1 MGISSALKKVL
12 TNKKLSADITFWSVS
27 AGSYNT
33 TTGVITETNTDTSIK
48 GVLEDINLREVN
60 ELIEA
65 TDKKIQIAAA
75 SLSSTPTTKDKVIVG
90 SITYSIIRIETNQ
103 FANEKLSF
111 VCYLRT
117 WEEYELTKSG
127 IIQKNKSILCYLLPY

>member
-1 MGISSALKKVL
+1 MSIANALKKVL
-12 TNKKLSADITFWSVS
+12 SNKKISADITFRSVS

-33 TTGVITETNTDTSIK
+33 TTGVITETNTDTSIR
-48 GVLEDINLREVN
+48 GILEDINNREVN

-65 TDKKIQIAAA
+65 TDKKINIAAA

-90 SITYSIIRIETNQ
+90 SVTYSIIRVETNQ
-103 FANEKLSF
+103 LANDKLTF

-117 WEEYELTKSG
+117 
-127 IIQKNKSILCYLLPY
+127 

>member
-1 MGISSALKKVL
+1 MSIANALKKVL
-12 TNKKLSADITFWSVS
+12 SNKKLSADITFRSVS

-33 TTGVITETNTDTSIK
+33 TTGVITESNTDTSIR
-48 GVLEDINLREVN
+48 GVLEEINAREVN

-65 TDKKIQIAAA
+65 TDKKINIAAA

-90 SITYSIIRIETNQ
+90 SVTYSIIRVETNQ
-103 FANEKLSF
+103 LANDKLSF

-117 WEEYELTKSG
+117 
-127 IIQKNKSILCYLLPY
+127 

>member
-1 MGISSALKKVL
+1 MSIANALKKVL
-12 TNKKLSADITFWSVS
+12 SNKKISADITFRSVS

-33 TTGVITETNTDTSIK
+33 TTGIITETNTDTSIR
-48 GVLEDINLREVN
+48 GILEDINNREVN

-65 TDKKIQIAAA
+65 TDKKINIAAA

-90 SITYSIIRIETNQ
+90 SVTYSIIRVETNQ
-103 FANEKLSF
+103 LANDKLTF

-117 WEEYELTKSG
+117 
-127 IIQKNKSILCYLLPY
+127 

>member
-1 MGISSALKKVL
+1 MGLSSALKKVL
-12 TNKKLSADITFWSVS
+12 TNKKLAADVTFRSVS

-48 GVLEDINLREVN
+48 GVLEDINNREIN

-90 SITYSIIRIETNQ
+90 SVTYSIIRVETNQ

-111 VCYLRT
+111 VCYLRV
-117 WEEYELTKSG
+117 
-127 IIQKNKSILCYLLPY
+127 

>member
-1 MGISSALKKVL
+1 MGLSSALKKVL
-12 TNKKLSADITFWSVS
+12 TNKKLSADITFRSVS

-90 SITYSIIRIETNQ
+90 SVTYSIIRVETNQ
-103 FANEKLSF
+103 FANEKLTF
-111 VCYLRT
+111 VCYLRV
-117 WEEYELTKSG
+117 
-127 IIQKNKSILCYLLPY
+127 

>member
-1 MGISSALKKVL
+1 MGISSAIKKVL
-12 TNKKLSADITFWSVS
+12 TNKKLSADITFRSVS

-33 TTGVITETNTDTSIK
+33 TTGVITETNTDTTIK
-48 GVLEDINLREVN
+48 GVFEDINLREVN

-75 SLSSTPTTKDKVIVG
+75 SLSSTPTTKDKIIVG
-90 SITYSIIRIETNQ
+90 SVTYSIIRIETNQ

-117 WEEYELTKSG
+117 
-127 IIQKNKSILCYLLPY
+127 

>member
-1 MGISSALKKVL
+1 MGLSSALKKVL
-12 TNKKLSADITFWSVS
+12 TNKKLAADVTFRSVS

-48 GVLEDINLREVN
+48 GVLEDINNREIN

-75 SLSSTPTTKDKVIVG
+75 SLSTTPTTKDKVIVG
-90 SITYSIIRIETNQ
+90 SITYSIIRVETNQ

-111 VCYLRT
+111 VCYLRV
-117 WEEYELTKSG
+117 
-127 IIQKNKSILCYLLPY
+127 

>member
-1 MGISSALKKVL
+1 LRIVYKYHFDKWRLHSLQNLMGLSSALKKVL
-12 TNKKLSADITFWSVS
+12 TNKKLSSDVTFRSVS

-60 ELIEA
+60 ELIES
-65 TDKKIQIAAA
+65 TDKKIQIAAT
-75 SLSSTPTTKDKVIVG
+75 SLSSTPTTKDKVVVG

-103 FANEKLSF
+103 LGDEKLVF

-117 WEEYELTKSG
+117 
-127 IIQKNKSILCYLLPY
+127 

>member
-1 MGISSALKKVL
+1 MGISYAIKKVL
-12 TNKKLSADITFWSVS
+12 TNKKLSADITFRSVS

-33 TTGVITETNTDTSIK
+33 TTGVITETNTDTTIK

-90 SITYSIIRIETNQ
+90 SVTYSIISIETNQ

-117 WEEYELTKSG
+117 
-127 IIQKNKSILCYLLPY
+127 

>member
-1 MGISSALKKVL
+1 MGISSAIKKVL
-12 TNKKLSADITFWSVS
+12 TNKKLSADITFRSVS

-33 TTGVITETNTDTSIK
+33 TTGVITETNTDTTIK

-90 SITYSIIRIETNQ
+90 SVTYSIIRIETNQ

-111 VCYLRT
+111 ICYLRT
-117 WEEYELTKSG
+117 
-127 IIQKNKSILCYLLPY
+127 

>member
-1 MGISSALKKVL
+1 MGLSSALKKVL
-12 TNKKLSADITFWSVS
+12 TNKKLAADITFRSVS

-33 TTGVITETNTDTSIK
+33 TTGVITETNTDTTIK
-48 GVLEDINLREVN
+48 GVLEDINLREIN

-90 SITYSIIRIETNQ
+90 SVTYSIIRIETNQ

-117 WEEYELTKSG
+117 
-127 IIQKNKSILCYLLPY
+127 

>member
-12 TNKKLSADITFWSVS
+12 TNKKLSADITFRSIS
-27 AGSYNT
+27 AGSYNA
-33 TTGVITETNTDTSIK
+33 TTGIIAESNTDTSIS

-90 SITYSIIRIETNQ
+90 SVTYSIIRIETNQ
-103 FANEKLSF
+103 FGNEKLTF
-111 VCYLRT
+111 VCYLRA
-117 WEEYELTKSG
+117 
-127 IIQKNKSILCYLLPY
+127 

>member
-12 TNKKLSADITFWSVS
+12 TNKKLAADITFRSVS

-33 TTGVITETNTDTSIK
+33 TTGVIAETNTDTSIR
-48 GVLEDINLREVN
+48 GVLEDLNLREVN

-75 SLSSTPTTKDKVIVG
+75 SLSSTPTTKDKIIVG
-90 SITYSIIRIETNQ
+90 SVTYSIIRIETNQ
-103 FANEKLSF
+103 LANDKLTF

-117 WEEYELTKSG
+117 
-127 IIQKNKSILCYLLPY
+127 

>member
-12 TNKKLSADITFWSVS
+12 TNKKLSADITFRSVS

-48 GVLEDINLREVN
+48 GVLEDINLREIN

-90 SITYSIIRIETNQ
+90 SVTYSIIRIETNQ
-103 FANEKLSF
+103 FANEKLTF
-111 VCYLRT
+111 VCYLRV
-117 WEEYELTKSG
+117 
-127 IIQKNKSILCYLLPY
+127 

>member
-1 MGISSALKKVL
+1 MGLSLALKKVL
-12 TNKKLSADITFWSVS
+12 TNKKLAADVTFRSVS

-48 GVLEDINLREVN
+48 GVLEDINNREIN

-90 SITYSIIRIETNQ
+90 SITYSIIRVETNQ

-111 VCYLRT
+111 VCYLRV
-117 WEEYELTKSG
+117 
-127 IIQKNKSILCYLLPY
+127 

>member
-1 MGISSALKKVL
+1 MGLSSALKKVL
-12 TNKKLSADITFWSVS
+12 TNKKLAADITFRSVS

-33 TTGVITETNTDTSIK
+33 TTGVITETNTDTTIK

-90 SITYSIIRIETNQ
+90 SITYSIVRIETNQ

-117 WEEYELTKSG
+117 
-127 IIQKNKSILCYLLPY
+127 

>member
-1 MGISSALKKVL
+1 MGLSSALKKVL
-12 TNKKLSADITFWSVS
+12 TNKKLAADVTFRSVS

-48 GVLEDINLREVN
+48 GVLEDINNREVN

-75 SLSSTPTTKDKVIVG
+75 SLSSTPTTKDKIIVG
-90 SITYSIIRIETNQ
+90 SVTYSIIRIETNQ
-103 FANEKLSF
+103 LANDKLTF

-117 WEEYELTKSG
+117 
-127 IIQKNKSILCYLLPY
+127 

>member
-1 MGISSALKKVL
+1 MGISSAIKKVL
-12 TNKKLSADITFWSVS
+12 TNKKLSANITFRSVS

-33 TTGVITETNTDTSIK
+33 TTGVITETNTDTTIK

-60 ELIEA
+60 GLIEA

-90 SITYSIIRIETNQ
+90 SVTYSIIRIETNQ

-117 WEEYELTKSG
+117 
-127 IIQKNKSILCYLLPY
+127 

>member
-12 TNKKLSADITFWSVS
+12 TNKKLCADITFRSVA

-33 TTGVITETNTDTSIK
+33 TTGVISETNTDTSIR

-75 SLSSTPTTKDKVIVG
+75 SLSSTPTTKDKVIVD
-90 SITYSIIRIETNQ
+90 SVTYSIIRIETNQ
-103 FANEKLSF
+103 FANEKLTF
-111 VCYLRT
+111 LCYLRT
-117 WEEYELTKSG
+117 
-127 IIQKNKSILCYLLPY
+127 

>member
-1 MGISSALKKVL
+1 MGLSSALKKVL
-12 TNKKLSADITFWSVS
+12 TNKKLAADVTFRSVS

-33 TTGVITETNTDTSIK
+33 TTGVITETNTDTTIK
-48 GVLEDINLREVN
+48 GVLEDINLREIN

-90 SITYSIIRIETNQ
+90 SITYSIIRVETNQ
-103 FANEKLSF
+103 FANEKLTF
-111 VCYLRT
+111 VCYLRV
-117 WEEYELTKSG
+117 
-127 IIQKNKSILCYLLPY
+127 

>member
-1 MGISSALKKVL
+1 MGISSAIKKVL
-12 TNKKLSADITFWSVS
+12 TNKKLSADITFRSVS

-33 TTGVITETNTDTSIK
+33 TTGVITETNTDTTIK

-90 SITYSIIRIETNQ
+90 SVTYSIIRIETNQ
-103 FANEKLSF
+103 FANEKLTF
-111 VCYLRT
+111 VCYLRV
-117 WEEYELTKSG
+117 
-127 IIQKNKSILCYLLPY
+127 

>member
-1 MGISSALKKVL
+1 MGISSAIKKVL
-12 TNKKLSADITFWSVS
+12 TNKKLSADITFRSVS

-33 TTGVITETNTDTSIK
+33 TTGVISETNTDTSIK

-60 ELIEA
+60 ELIES

-90 SITYSIIRIETNQ
+90 SVTYSIIRIETNQ

-117 WEEYELTKSG
+117 
-127 IIQKNKSILCYLLPY
+127 

>member
-1 MGISSALKKVL
+1 MGISSAIKKVL
-12 TNKKLSADITFWSVS
+12 TNKKLSADITFRSVS

-33 TTGVITETNTDTSIK
+33 TTGVITETNTDTTIK
-48 GVLEDINLREVN
+48 GVLEDINLREVD

-90 SITYSIIRIETNQ
+90 SVTYSIIRVETNQ

-117 WEEYELTKSG
+117 
-127 IIQKNKSILCYLLPY
+127 

>member
-1 MGISSALKKVL
+1 MGISSAIKKVL
-12 TNKKLSADITFWSVS
+12 TNKKLSADITFRSVS

-33 TTGVITETNTDTSIK
+33 TTGVITETNTDTTIK
-48 GVLEDINLREVN
+48 GVLEDINLREIN

-90 SITYSIIRIETNQ
+90 SVTYSIIRIETNQ
-103 FANEKLSF
+103 FANEKLTF

-117 WEEYELTKSG
+117 
-127 IIQKNKSILCYLLPY
+127 

>member
-1 MGISSALKKVL
+1 MSIANALKKVL
-12 TNKKLSADITFWSVS
+12 TNKKLSAKITFRSVS

-33 TTGVITETNTDTSIK
+33 TTGVITETNTDTTIK

-90 SITYSIIRIETNQ
+90 SVTYSIIRIETNQ

-117 WEEYELTKSG
+117 
-127 IIQKNKSILCYLLPY
+127 

>member
-12 TNKKLSADITFWSVS
+12 TNKKLSADITFRSIS

-33 TTGVITETNTDTSIK
+33 TTGVIAETNTDTSIR

-60 ELIEA
+60 ELVEA
-65 TDKKIQIAAA
+65 NDKKIQIAAA
-75 SLSSTPTTKDKVIVG
+75 SLSSTPTTKDKIIVD
-90 SITYSIIRIETNQ
+90 SVTYSIIRIETNQ
-103 FANEKLSF
+103 LANEKLTF

-117 WEEYELTKSG
+117 
-127 IIQKNKSILCYLLPY
+127 

>member
-1 MGISSALKKVL
+1 MGLSSALKKVL
-12 TNKKLSADITFWSVS
+12 TNKKLAADVTFRSVAS
-27 AGSYNT
+27 SSYNT
-33 TTGVITETNTDTSIK
+33 TTGAITETNTDTSIR

-90 SITYSIIRIETNQ
+90 SVTYSIIRIETNQ
-103 FANEKLSF
+103 LANNKLTF

-117 WEEYELTKSG
+117 
-127 IIQKNKSILCYLLPY
+127 

>member
-1 MGISSALKKVL
+1 MGISSAIKKVL
-12 TNKKLSADITFWSVS
+12 TNKKLSADITFRSVS

-33 TTGVITETNTDTSIK
+33 TTGVITETNTDTTIK

-75 SLSSTPTTKDKVIVG
+75 SLSSTPTTKDKVTVG
-90 SITYSIIRIETNQ
+90 SVTYSIIRIETNQ

-117 WEEYELTKSG
+117 
-127 IIQKNKSILCYLLPY
+127 

>member
-12 TNKKLSADITFWSVS
+12 TNKKLSADITFRSIS
-27 AGSYNT
+27 AGSYNA
-33 TTGVITETNTDTSIK
+33 TTGIIAESNTDTSIG

-90 SITYSIIRIETNQ
+90 SVTYSIIRIETNQ
-103 FANEKLSF
+103 FGNEKLTF
-111 VCYLRT
+111 VCYLRA
-117 WEEYELTKSG
+117 
-127 IIQKNKSILCYLLPY
+127 

>member
-1 MGISSALKKVL
+1 MGISSAIKKVL
-12 TNKKLSADITFWSVS
+12 TNKKLSADITFRSVS

-48 GVLEDINLREVN
+48 GVLEDINLREIN

-90 SITYSIIRIETNQ
+90 SVTYSIIRIETNQ
-103 FANEKLSF
+103 FANEKLTF
-111 VCYLRT
+111 VCYLRV
-117 WEEYELTKSG
+117 
-127 IIQKNKSILCYLLPY
+127 